1 MLDKQIPRIVLAST
15 SSYRKLLLN
24 RLQIPFETADP
35 GIEEFSRPEE
45 DPLELSLRLAH
56 DKAFAVSET
65 LSYSLPYIVI
75 GSDQVAHMGSH
86 ILPKPG
92 TFEKAAKQ
100 LAKCSGNWVSFTT
113 AISLINHAGI
123 NKQAAECFRIKFRE
137 LTNSEIDEY
146 LKIDEPFD
154 CAGSINAE
162 STGITLLEDTDG
174 RDFNTLV
181 GLPLMLCRELLVDCG
196 YRLSTL
202 RNTPI

>member
-113 AISLINHAGI
+113 AISLIDHRGI
-123 NKQAAECFRIKFRE
+123 KKQAVECFRIKFRE
-137 LTNSEIDEY
+137 LNNSEIDEY

-154 CAGSINAE
+154 CAGSIKAE

-181 GLPLMLCRELLVDCG
+181 GLPLMLCQQLLDDYG

-202 RNTPI
+202 RKSPI